1 MSMTL
6 LLSTKLAD
14 WIRTPIFSAPTARRR
29 MINTAILLVLVSTL
43 IPYQFAYMVA
53 CIVQLATCV
62 RAQWHAKET
71 VHIIHLLND

>member
-1 MSMTL
+1 
-6 LLSTKLAD
+6 
-14 WIRTPIFSAPTARRR
+14 

-53 CIVQLATCV
+53 CIIQLATCV

-71 VHIIHLLND
+71 VRIASSMSSMMR